1 ALAPGDDNQKD
12 NAGKK
17 PKGKWTVS
25 KETTYVTEPL
35 DKDGYIDYAAALNE
49 RLRQGVTPA
58 NNANVLL
65 WKAIGP
71 HPEGTTMPPEF
82 FVWLG
87 IPAPPEKGEY
97 FIDLNQYM
105 KDHLKI
111 DPSKDGDESHDQLNR
126 SIQRPWT
133 LNEYPKL
140 ASWLEANEKPLALVV
155 EATRR
160 SHY

>member
-1 ALAPGDDNQKD
+1 MCTIRTSFLVLGFLAALGSASATGQGVKPATPDANLKAQPALAPGDDNQKD

-87 IPAPPEKGEY
+87 IPA
-97 FIDLNQYM
+97 
-105 KDHLKI
+105 
-111 DPSKDGDESHDQLNR
+111 
-126 SIQRPWT
+126 
-133 LNEYPKL
+133 
-140 ASWLEANEKPLALVV
+140 
-155 EATRR
+155 
-160 SHY
+160 